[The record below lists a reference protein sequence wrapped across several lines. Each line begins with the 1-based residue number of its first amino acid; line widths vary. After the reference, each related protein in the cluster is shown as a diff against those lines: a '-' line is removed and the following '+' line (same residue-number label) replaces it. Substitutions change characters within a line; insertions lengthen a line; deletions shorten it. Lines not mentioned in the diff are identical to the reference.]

1 MIYVHISVVA
11 NYSFNDS
18 EKVPKGH
25 LKKYVCNHLANFP
38 VTQLIRQFFPFK
50 FEYKKKNKWENFTLF
65 RIKEKRTEIRTITLG
80 KS

>member
-38 VTQLIRQFFPFK
+38 VTQQIRQFFPFK
-50 FEYKKKNKWENFTLF
+50 FEYKKKTSGNISHYFVLK
-65 RIKEKRTEIRTITLG
+65 RKEQKYVQLR
-80 KS
+80 